1 MRKHHPQNER
11 IKRDY
16 FGYLTEAK
24 RLSEKSVDQIAAAI
38 SAFEASTGYKEF
50 KRFHIEQ
57 AKRFKRVLAEQ
68 INPQTRKPLATATV
82 HSRLMA
88 LKAFFQWLA
97 GRQGYRKISYGDAE
111 YFNPSANDT
120 RIASATREKAAPSLE
135 QIRHVLAKMPT
146 AADIDKRNRAL
157 IAFAIPSGARDDALA
172 SFSISQR
179 SRPRARIWGMKRC

>member
-1 MRKHHPQNER
+1 MRKHHPENER

-16 FGYLTEAK
+16 FAYLTEAK

-38 SAFEASTGYKEF
+38 SAFEASTGCKDF

-68 INPQTRKPLATATV
+68 INPETRKPLATATI
-82 HSRLMA
+82 HLRLMA

-97 GRQGYRKISYGDAE
+97 GRHGYRKISYGDAE

-120 RIASATREKAAPSLE
+120 RIASATRE
-135 QIRHVLAKMPT
+135 
-146 AADIDKRNRAL
+146 
-157 IAFAIPSGARDDALA
+157 
-172 SFSISQR
+172 
-179 SRPRARIWGMKRC
+179 RPRLALSKSGTCWRRCRWRPISTSATVP